1 MMTLPVCMA
10 EAKEKDNSFFLEL
23 YQIKLRTQTI
33 HIVAADE
40 DIHYNGQLFTAI
52 PFKRGE
58 ITRSIDSINN
68 EVTVELGDCTD
79 DMLAYVMNGFDFRGC
94 KATIIRI
101 LYPESI
107 KDPNIFSLVFTGE
120 LDEPEFQGGVF
131 SCKIQSRFPNIQ
143 APARDF
149 QIACNSEFGDTE
161 CRMNKDITELTVS
174 HGGGNNIII
183 SASYPE
189 NYWTYGSIII
199 GGEWRVI
206 TASTGN
212 TIRVNV
218 TFAQNING
226 KKATLARGCNKTLK
240 MCRKYGNTI
249 HYSGFPAIPFES
261 EYR

>member
-1 MMTLPVCMA
+1 MMTLPVCMT
-10 EAKEKDNSFFLEL
+10 EAKEKDSSFFLEL
-23 YQIKLRTQTI
+23 YQIELRTQTI
-33 HIVAADE
+33 YIVAADE
-40 DIHYNGQLFTAI
+40 DIKYKDQIFTAI

-107 KDPNIFSLVFTGE
+107 SDPNIFSLVFTGE

-149 QIACNSEFGDTE
+149 QLACNSEFGDAE
-161 CRMNKDITELTVS
+161 CCMDKNITPCTVY
-174 HGGGNNIII
+174 HGGGNKIRID
-183 SASYPE
+183 SSFPE
-189 NYWTYGSIII
+189 DYWAYGSIII
-199 GGEWRVI
+199 DGEWRVI
-206 TASTGN
+206 TKSSANYVT
-212 TIRVNV
+212 VNV

-226 KKATLARGCNKTLK
+226 KRATLSRGCNKTLK
-240 MCRKYGNTI
+240 MCRQRGNTI